1 MKISKNFL
9 EKILIII
16 LLLSSTKFFYIT
28 PLPKFF
34 LQKASNVMCGA
45 FFSILIFFIF
55 IFLNKQIKLGTY
67 GIEIWILYVI
77 VLINCVYMYS
87 MYGYT
92 IKNLFY
98 CIVPFLVL
106 LGYFPVIQFA
116 KNKNNYIFL
125 LKSIEFIAI
134 ILSIILLFQKYEY
147 DKTSVVFLKISL
159 PDIFTGRFYDVS
171 EGIIRIAVI
180 VSAYKI
186 IVKNAKLISYISFVL
201 CTLSIIFVDQ
211 SRIYL
216 LSVFVGIFV
225 MIIANMFLSN
235 KKGNV
240 LVYILL
246 VIFGIFLISSIY
258 TSLINTLNNF
268 NDGSNYARRDALT
281 YYLYIIKDH
290 LWTGLGLYVPNIGEP
305 YSNFIKGP
313 LGIYNYSDIGI
324 FGILASLGLG
334 AVIWY
339 IWCLAKGIFLSY
351 KINDKVLCFGLIGEM
366 IASMF
371 TMTYFDSSRQFS
383 LMLVLAIISINSNQN
398 FKDINSKRK
407 MQ

>member
-116 KNKNNYIFL
+116 KNKDNYIFL

-159 PDIFTGRFYDVS
+159 PNIFTGRFYDVS

-186 IVKNAKLISYISFVL
+186 IVKNT
-201 CTLSIIFVDQ
+201 TLV
-211 SRIYL
+211 
-216 LSVFVGIFV
+216 
-225 MIIANMFLSN
+225 
-235 KKGNV
+235 
-240 LVYILL
+240 
-246 VIFGIFLISSIY
+246 
-258 TSLINTLNNF
+258 
-268 NDGSNYARRDALT
+268 
-281 YYLYIIKDH
+281 
-290 LWTGLGLYVPNIGEP
+290 
-305 YSNFIKGP
+305 
-313 LGIYNYSDIGI
+313 
-324 FGILASLGLG
+324 
-334 AVIWY
+334 
-339 IWCLAKGIFLSY
+339 
-351 KINDKVLCFGLIGEM
+351 
-366 IASMF
+366 
-371 TMTYFDSSRQFS
+371 
-383 LMLVLAIISINSNQN
+383 
-398 FKDINSKRK
+398 
-407 MQ
+407 